1 MTLRDAP
8 ISRQVWRSQ
17 RSGVFSH
24 VLVKNPVWGI
34 STVVENA
41 DAVERGILCRRVI
54 HVPRYTAYNA
64 MRHTAAWQISQSE
77 KGRRAMSLTLPVL
90 FAAFA
95 GDIVVLE
102 GSPLGI
108 QGRYRVTESRCTA
121 DARAAET
128 RLELE
133 KEE

>member
-1 MTLRDAP
+1 
-8 ISRQVWRSQ
+8 
-17 RSGVFSH
+17 
-24 VLVKNPVWGI
+24 
-34 STVVENA
+34 
-41 DAVERGILCRRVI
+41 
-54 HVPRYTAYNA
+54 
-64 MRHTAAWQISQSE
+64 
-77 KGRRAMSLTLPVL
+77 MSLTLPVL

-95 GDIVVLE
+95 GDIVVRE